1 MQFFSNPIGDQ
12 LSLKQL
18 NDVDQ
23 ILIYNSSGMLI
34 KTVAI
39 DHRNEIKLDT
49 KDWHSGLYIFVLL
62 SDSQA
67 VETVKMVKA

>member
-34 KTVAI
+34 KTIAI
-39 DHRNEIKLDT
+39 DHRHEIELDT

-62 SDSQA
+62 SDAQA
-67 VETVKMVKA
+67 VQTFKMVKA